1 MEMGARY
8 MNLNN
13 KIVRK
18 DLLDIWQQP
27 GPDYYQR
34 GVKKNVLQKI
44 WHFGKLRAVLSLIN
58 KSDVNPRDILDVG
71 CASGWFLS
79 RMAVEYPK
87 ASYTGIDVY
96 KDGVEYGKKKY
107 KKLKLIV
114 NDAHKMP
121 FEKDS
126 FDTVVCAEVLEHVVN
141 PQDVLKEIRRVLKKE
156 GVAVIEM
163 DTGNLLF
170 KLVWHWWTNLRHG
183 VWENAHIQE
192 FNTYKLKKMIE
203 NEGFNIV
210 EQKFFNYTM
219 AVAFLVKKT

>member
-1 MEMGARY
+1 MRGGVY
-8 MNLNN
+8 MVSNHEITLD
-13 KIVRK
+13 
-18 DLLDIWQQP
+18 DLQDIWQQP

-34 GVKKNVLQKI
+34 GVKENILQKI
-44 WHFGKLRAVLSLIN
+44 WHYGKLRAILSLIN
-58 KSDVNPRDILDVG
+58 KSDVNPSAILDVG

-79 RMAVEYPK
+79 QMAVKYPK
-87 ASYTGIDVY
+87 ASCTGIDVY

-107 KKLKLIV
+107 KKLNLTV
-114 NDAHKMP
+114 SDAHKMP

-141 PQDVLKEIRRVLKKE
+141 PREVLKEIRRVLKKE

-192 FNTYKLKKMIE
+192 FNTEILKNMIE
-203 NEGFNIV
+203 GEGFNIV

-219 AVAFLVKKT
+219 AVAFLVQKT